1 MAAGGAGAAGTPACT
16 SCSMRADQELLIA
29 ANDQIMKPGEY
40 DDVIFAYRNG
50 VRGFQVDNAVNVQ
63 PLPLRVAPALLGL
76 LC

>member
-1 MAAGGAGAAGTPACT
+1 
-16 SCSMRADQELLIA
+16 MRADQELLIA

-50 VRGFQVDNAVNVQ
+50 APGFQVDVQ

-76 LC
+76 LVELTADLGS

>member
-1 MAAGGAGAAGTPACT
+1 
-16 SCSMRADQELLIA
+16 MRADQELLIA

-50 VRGFQVDNAVNVQ
+50 APGFQVDVQ